1 MSETEPTAWP
11 SPDLER
17 LASSAELLAERLSEP
32 ELRAQAFGLAAL
44 IRNLGREQR
53 GGNEREVAEADV
65 ERAVQ
70 ADSDEAVV
78 STALHLA
85 RLDRGAV
92 LPVDWSKVTGG

>member
-1 MSETEPTAWP
+1 MKACSFPVAPEAA
-11 SPDLER
+11 R
-17 LASSAELLAERLSEP
+17 SARFRRS
-32 ELRAQAFGLAAL
+32 QAFGLAAL